1 MKKIT
6 LYVPDSFYQKL
17 DVIQKASKVIG
28 SPVSK
33 SEIIKRA
40 AMNYLEL
47 AEKMGK
53 ESNDTLIKTK
63 DGELII
69 NGK

>member
-6 LYVPDSFYQKL
+6 LYVPDSFYRKL

-28 SPVSK
+28 PSVSK

-47 AEKMGK
+47 AEKMSK
-53 ESNDTLIKTK
+53 ESNNTLISTK

>member
-6 LYVPDSFYQKL
+6 LYVTDSFYQKL

-33 SEIIKRA
+33 SEIIKTA
-40 AMNYLEL
+40 AKNYLEL
-47 AEKMGK
+47 AEKISK
-53 ESNDTLIKTK
+53 DSNNTLIKTK
-63 DGELII
+63 DGELRI